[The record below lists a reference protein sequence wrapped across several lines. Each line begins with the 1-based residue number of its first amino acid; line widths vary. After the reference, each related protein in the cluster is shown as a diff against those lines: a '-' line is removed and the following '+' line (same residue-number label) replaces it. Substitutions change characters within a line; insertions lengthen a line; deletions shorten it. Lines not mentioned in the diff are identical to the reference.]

1 MSRQPMSSVDAAW
14 LHMERPTNLMM
25 INGFFLFDGEVE
37 FERFK
42 ATIENRLVAQFSRFR
57 KRVVETG
64 LIMKSPNWE
73 TDERFDINAHVHRV
87 ALPSPGDEA
96 ALYDMISDLAG
107 TPLDFSKPPW
117 QYHLI
122 EGYGPGT
129 VAFYR
134 LHHCIADGIALM
146 QVMLSMCDTEPDA
159 AQPEPRPARHP
170 SGPLDGVFNL
180 INFASHALGT
190 TRRVTSMVIQEGL
203 ETLVNP
209 PHIWNLTRT
218 TASYGAALAR
228 LTLLPTDTKT
238 LFKGKLGVSK
248 RVAWSAPFGLDEVK
262 RLCKASGASLND
274 VMLSVVTGGL
284 RGYMLEREVD
294 PAGKTIKAMMPVNLR
309 DPAKALKELG
319 NYFGLVVPTLPLGE
333 GDPVA
338 RLDFINRDMTAI
350 KETPEAVVSLA
361 ILQAMGNAPTEVEN
375 LGIAFFTSK
384 TSAVITNVPGPTEQL
399 YFAGR
404 AIRTVMGWVPQGGDI
419 GMGISIFS
427 YNGQVVVG
435 IITDE
440 GLVPDPQ
447 TIVRHLNAEYGR
459 LREALLHPATV
470 EAEAETETETG
481 AETGAETEA
490 ETEIG
495 EPQTRSAAVYC
506 QATTKSGNPCKLRAQ
521 AGSEFCH
528 IHGK

>member
-1 MSRQPMSSVDAAW
+1 MPRQPMSSVDAAW
-14 LHMERPTNLMM
+14 LHMEKPTNLMM

-42 ATIENRLVAQFSRFR
+42 ATIENRLVGRFSRFR
-57 KRVVETG
+57 KRVVESG
-64 LIMKSPNWE
+64 LILRSPHWE
-73 TDERFDINAHVHRV
+73 TDAGFDINAHIHRV
-87 ALPSPGDEA
+87 ALPAPGDEA
-96 ALYDMISDLAG
+96 ALYDMISDLSG
-107 TPLDFSKPPW
+107 MPLDFSKPPW

-146 QVMLSMCDTEPDA
+146 QVMLSMCDTTPDA
-159 AQPEPRPARHP
+159 AQPLPRAARPPA
-170 SGPLDGVFNL
+170 GPLDGVFNL
-180 INFASHALGT
+180 INFASHALET
-190 TRRVTSMVIQEGL
+190 TRKLTGMVIQEGL
-203 ETLVNP
+203 ETLAHP
-209 PHIWNLTRT
+209 SHIWELTRN
-218 TASYGAALAR
+218 TASYGQALAR

-262 RLCKASGASLND
+262 QLCKASGASLND

-294 PAGKTIKAMMPVNLR
+294 PAGQTIKAMMPVNLR
-309 DPAKALKELG
+309 APAKALKELG

-333 GDPVA
+333 ADPKA
-338 RLDFINRDMTAI
+338 RLDFINQDMTAI
-350 KETPEAVVSLA
+350 KETPEAVVALA
-361 ILQAMGNAPTEVEN
+361 ILQAMGSAPTEIEE

-399 YFAGR
+399 YFGGR

-419 GMGISIFS
+419 GMGVSIFS
-427 YNGQVVVG
+427 YAGQVVVG

-440 GLVPDPQ
+440 GLVRDPQ
-447 TIVRHLNAEYGR
+447 RIIHHLHTEYGR
-459 LREALLHPATV
+459 LREALLNPAPV
-470 EAEAETETETG
+470 EVEG
-481 AETGAETEA
+481 
-490 ETEIG
+490 
-495 EPQTRSAAVYC
+495 PQTKSAAIYC
-506 QATTKSGNPCKLRAQ
+506 QATTKSGNPCRLRAQ

-528 IHGK
+528 IHNK

>member
-14 LHMERPTNLMM
+14 LHMEKPTNLMM
-25 INGFFLFDGEVE
+25 INGFFLFDGPVE

-42 ATIENRLVAQFSRFR
+42 ASIENRLVSRFSRFR
-57 KRVVETG
+57 KRVVESG
-64 LIMKSPNWE
+64 LILRSPQWE
-73 TDERFDINAHVHRV
+73 TDAGFDINAHIHRV
-87 ALPSPGDEA
+87 ALPRPGDEA

-107 TPLDFSKPPW
+107 MPLDFSKPPW
-117 QYHLI
+117 QYHFI
-122 EGYGPGT
+122 EGYEGGT

-159 AQPEPRPARHP
+159 PQPEPRQPRQ
-170 SGPLDGVFNL
+170 SSPLDGVINL
-180 INFASHALGT
+180 INFASHALEN
-190 TRRVTSMVIQEGL
+190 TRKLTGMVIQEGL
-203 ETLVNP
+203 ETLANP
-209 PHIWNLTRT
+209 SHIWDLTKN
-218 TASYGAALAR
+218 TASYGQALAR

-262 RLCKASGASLND
+262 AMCKASGASLND

-284 RGYMLEREVD
+284 RGYMLEREMD
-294 PAGKTIKAMMPVNLR
+294 PDGMTIKAMMPVNLR
-309 DPAKALKELG
+309 APEKAMKELG

-333 GDPVA
+333 DDPIA
-338 RLDFINRDMTAI
+338 RLDFINQDMSAI
-350 KETPEAVVSLA
+350 KNTPEAVVALA
-361 ILQAMGNAPTEVEN
+361 ILQAMGSAPTEIEE
-375 LGIAFFTSK
+375 LGISFFTSK
-384 TSAVITNVPGPTEQL
+384 TSAVITNVPGPTDQL
-399 YFAGR
+399 FFAGK

-427 YNGQVVVG
+427 YAGQVVVG

-447 TIVRHLNAEYGR
+447 GIVHHLNLEYGR
-459 LREALLHPATV
+459 LRQALLNPGPV
-470 EAEAETETETG
+470 EVDAE
-481 AETGAETEA
+481 EA
-490 ETEIG
+490 KV
-495 EPQTRSAAVYC
+495 RSTSAYC

-528 IHGK
+528 IHNK